1 MRPLFAPRES
11 AASNLQK
18 PAALQHFASSSHEMH
33 NRTEARR
40 RQSVQQTAPIN
51 HQSLGGGFCTT
62 SVEGCQHCN
71 HLQERR
77 SNRLWELQRNLSSFH
92 SRQDLRH
99 DPAQQ
104 TIYSHNTRSS
114 SGDTVWLQI
123 QPEHSGYDILS
134 PTTTRK
140 VH

>member
-1 MRPLFAPRES
+1 MDEMARAIAGLKDGKAPGGDGIPAEVWKHGGDNLSNRLHQLINKAWEEGS
-11 AASNLQK
+11 VPQAWKDASIVTIYK
-18 PAALQHFASSSHEMH
+18 K
-33 NRTEARR
+33 
-40 RQSVQQTAPIN
+40 
-51 HQSLGGGFCTT
+51 G
-62 SVEGCQHCN
+62 
-71 HLQERR
+71 R

-92 SRQDLRH
+92 SRQDLRQ

-114 SGDTVWLQI
+114 SRDTVWFHI

>member
-1 MRPLFAPRES
+1 MDEMARAIAGLKDDKVPGGDGIPAEVWKHGGDNL
-11 AASNLQK
+11 SNRLHQLITK
-18 PAALQHFASSSHEMH
+18 AWE
-33 NRTEARR
+33 EG
-40 RQSVQQTAPIN
+40 SVPQAWKD
-51 HQSLGGGFCTT
+51 
-62 SVEGCQHCN
+62 CN

-92 SRQDLRH
+92 SRQDLRQ